1 MTYRA
6 SLQRLLSRI
15 ERTTIFPST
24 KVTLFD
30 SVRYIRKGQKKLSM
44 NRTKWSNDESLAN
57 TQRN

>member
-30 SVRYIRKGQKKLSM
+30 SVRYIRKGQK
-44 NRTKWSNDESLAN
+44 NFP
-57 TQRN
+57 